1 MGGTAMPLA
10 FSPAAAEGIR
20 FRAVVCLVALA
31 ALLAAGNAS
40 AQIDEPPARTLAGA
54 LKRIKASGVVR
65 VGYREQAIPFSY
77 EARAGQPWGYSIDLC
92 EAIVEDIAREI
103 GVASLRT
110 EYRRVTPSDR
120 IEQVVDGRIDLEC
133 GASTNTA
140 ERRTRVA
147 FSPLT
152 FVSGT
157 RLLVRRGGPVHSL
170 RDLAGRRVVV
180 VRGTTNAEVMRQ
192 LAARA
197 APAFNVLEV
206 DDHAQAIARL
216 AEGQAEAMA
225 ADDILIIAYLAEHG
239 LQRQYAVVGE
249 FLSFEPY
256 GIMFARDDA
265 SLAEVIGAT
274 FRRLAETREIRWI
287 YDKWFMRRLPSG
299 VRLGV
304 PMSVQLERSFQLL
317 GLPAD

>member
-1 MGGTAMPLA
+1 MKTALR
-10 FSPAAAEGIR
+10 AAAAVL
-20 FRAVVCLVALA
+20 FRTWACRSLIALA
-31 ALLAAGNAS
+31 ALLALAADAA
-40 AQIDEPPARTLAGA
+40 AQIDEPAARALTGV
-54 LKRIKASGVVR
+54 LKRIKTSGVVHI
-65 VGYREQAIPFSY
+65 GYRTQAVPFSY
-77 EARAGQPWGYSIDLC
+77 EAHAGQPWGYSIDLC

-103 GVASLRT
+103 GVALLRT
-110 EYRRVTPSDR
+110 EFRRVTPSDR

-180 VRGTTNAEVMRQ
+180 VRGTTNADVMHQ

-206 DDHAQAIARL
+206 DDHAQALTRL
-216 AEGQAEAMA
+216 ADGQAEALA
-225 ADDILIIAYLAEHG
+225 ADDILMVGYLAEHG
-239 LQRQYAVVGE
+239 MQRQYALVGE
-249 FLSFEPY
+249 LLSYEPY
-256 GIMFARDDA
+256 GIMFAKDDA
-265 SLAEVIGAT
+265 PLAAVVDAT
-274 FRRLAETREIRWI
+274 FRRLAVTREIRWI
-287 YDKWFMRRLPSG
+287 YDRWFMRRLPSG
-299 VRLGV
+299 ARLRV
-304 PMSVQLERSFQLL
+304 PMSIQLERSFQVL
-317 GLPAD
+317 GLPPD

>member
-1 MGGTAMPLA
+1 MHPA
-10 FSPAAAEGIR
+10 SRSAAAVSAR
-20 FRAVVCLVALA
+20 ALA
-31 ALLAAGNAS
+31 CGLIALATLLGVSDAS
-40 AQIDEPPARTLAGA
+40 AQADEPPVQTLTGV

-65 VGYREQAIPFSY
+65 IGYRAQAVPFSY

-110 EYRRVTPSDR
+110 EFRRVTPSDR
-120 IEQVVDGRIDLEC
+120 IDQVVDGRIDLEC
-133 GASTNTA
+133 GSSTNTA

-147 FSPLT
+147 FSSLT

-180 VRGTTNAEVMRQ
+180 ARGTTNADVMRQ

-197 APAFNVLEV
+197 APAFSVLEV
-206 DDHAQAIARL
+206 DDHAQAL
-216 AEGQAEAMA
+216 AMLADGRAEALA
-225 ADDILIIAYLAEHG
+225 ADDILIIAYLAENG

-249 FLSFEPY
+249 LLSYEPY

-265 SLAEVIGAT
+265 PLAAVVDAS

-304 PMSVQLERSFQLL
+304 PMSIQLERSFQVL
-317 GLPAD
+317 GLPPD